1 MRPLNAPE
9 RRKAFLNFLLFYLLT
24 TGLIVTA
31 VFFGMRV
38 PFKQNQRLNDQIAL
52 FEKEKAFSET
62 FSTRA
67 TEIKSL
73 LDSVNRA
80 GVQAELVDGTISGKL
95 NQLNNMVDNGET
107 SVKKPYQDVIQN
119 YADLQ
124 AAKKQLRDA
133 SNKDANLGQYMQQ
146 IEMLKSD
153 LNQSRS
159 EANALR
165 LQIMSMQ
172 R

>member
-1 MRPLNAPE
+1 MKPINAPE
-9 RRKAFLNFLLFYLLT
+9 RRKSFITFLLFYLLT
-24 TGLIVTA
+24 TALIVTA

-38 PFKQNQRLNDQIAL
+38 PFKQNQRLNDQIAVYD
-52 FEKEKAFSET
+52 KERAFSET
-62 FSTRA
+62 FNTRA
-67 TEIKSL
+67 SEIKSL

-80 GVQAELVDGTISGKL
+80 GVQAELVDGKISENL
-95 NQLNNMVDNGET
+95 SRLNNMIDNEGT
-107 SVKKPYQDVIQN
+107 SIKKPYQDIVQN

-133 SNKDANLGQYMQQ
+133 SGKDANLSQYLQQ